1 MNQPAKHLQPVIAR
15 LRANDFVGA
24 LSEAEGALGRHSDDA
39 VLLGLAALSA
49 LRVGN
54 TEHAVSHL
62 QRQLALTPGDAAA
75 RFNLVSALTGLGR
88 HTEALAAV
96 SNYDEHPKLARIAG
110 YLHQEAGQT
119 EEAIGAY
126 EAALAKL
133 PDDWETWNNLANCR
147 IASGMTEA
155 AITAF
160 ENAIN
165 HSPGNSKPE
174 IFLNLA
180 QALGAVENR
189 DKRLNTAEEAHRRFP
204 DHAKIQL
211 ELGLARAAAGLME
224 GAEEMLKRAADAET
238 SFDEARLELGLL
250 YETTNRL
257 DELDAH
263 IAECEKLGS
272 CAKLNFLQAWSMR
285 RHDRYE
291 EAQVLA
297 AQIPDTINPIRTAQ
311 LRAEIADRL
320 GNYDEAF
327 RQYSLMNEASVA
339 ARPQTP
345 GPSYRE
351 TIVAQTGTM
360 GPPLEAWQPALASR
374 TPADPVFIVGSPRS
388 GTTLLDTLLG
398 ALPELQVFEEMPMLA
413 EVENEFPDLA
423 NQTDAGILDAAR
435 QRYFWLATKMGG
447 EAGGRRIV
455 DKMPLLLTHMPIIS
469 RLFPDA
475 AIILVERHPCD
486 VVLSCYMA
494 NFTLNRAMRSYTN
507 LEEAARTYD
516 AIFENWHKARK
527 LLPLDVHHVRYERMV
542 ADLEGEMRPLISFLG
557 LPWRDEVLDNQA
569 SAARRGLVRTAS
581 YSQIGQP
588 LYTRSAGRW
597 ERYRRYLEPVIPIL
611 TPWVEKMGYLG

>member
-1 MNQPAKHLQPVIAR
+1 MNQPAKHLQPVIVR

-24 LSEAEGALGRHSDDA
+24 LSEAEAALRLHGDDVA
-39 VLLGLAALSA
+39 LLGLAALSA
-49 LRVGN
+49 LRLGKA
-54 TEHAVSHL
+54 EHAVSHL

-75 RFNLVSALTGLGR
+75 RFNLVSALTTLGR
-88 HTEALAAV
+88 HAEALANV
-96 SNYDEHPKLARIAG
+96 SNYDDHPRLARIAG

-119 EEAIGAY
+119 GEAVHAY
-126 EAALAKL
+126 EAALAKV
-133 PDDWETWNNLANCR
+133 PDDWETWNNLGNCR
-147 IASGMTEA
+147 LASGMTEA

-160 ENAIN
+160 EKAIN

-189 DKRLNTAEEAHRRFP
+189 DKRLHAAEEAHRRFP
-204 DHAKIQL
+204 DNAKVQL
-211 ELGLARAAAGLME
+211 ELGLAQAAAGLTE
-224 GAEEMLKRAADAET
+224 AAEATLKRTADAET
-238 SFDEARLELGLL
+238 SFGEARLELGLL

-257 DELDAH
+257 EDLDAH
-263 IAECEKLGS
+263 IVECEKLGS
-272 CAKLNFLQAWSMR
+272 CAELKFLQAWSMR
-285 RHDRYE
+285 RRDRYE

-320 GNYDEAF
+320 GNHDEAF
-327 RQYSLMNEASVA
+327 FQYSLMNEAAVA
-339 ARPQTP
+339 AHPHPP

-351 TIVAQTGTM
+351 TIVAQTETM
-360 GPPLEAWQPALASR
+360 GPPLKKCRPALLSLAS
-374 TPADPVFIVGSPRS
+374 ADPVFIVGSPRS

-423 NQTDAGILDAAR
+423 NQTDVGTLDAAR
-435 QRYFWLATKMGG
+435 QRYFGLAARMGG
-447 EAGGRRIV
+447 DADGRRIV
-455 DKMPLLLTHMPIIS
+455 DKMPLHLTHMPIIN
-469 RLFPDA
+469 RLFPNA

-486 VVLSCYMA
+486 VVLSCYMS
-494 NFTLNRAMRSYTN
+494 NFTLNRAMRSYTG

-527 LLPLDVHHVRYERMV
+527 LLAVNVHHVRYERMV
-542 ADLEGEMRPLISFLG
+542 ADLEGEMRPLIAFLG

-569 SAARRGLVRTAS
+569 NAARRGLVRTAS

-588 LYTRSAGRW
+588 LYTRSSGRW
-597 ERYRRYLEPVIPIL
+597 ERYRHHLEPVIPIL
-611 TPWVEKMGYLG
+611 KPWVDKMGYSV